1 MINMRRARLRITPN
15 LQNLSRSK
23 PDKSPLSTE
32 SSLPQHPTQERPPP
46 EEEENKKD
54 QPPENESLRLPADK
68 ENTEQ
73 EVIIEEA
80 QAKKSLKSRPMP
92 NLIAQR
98 KRTLSSSSAG
108 SSSRHRTL
116 SEASSSSL
124 IAQEVP
130 PSVIEVFDQRKA
142 DHKKRFV
149 KGVPE
154 RSSMT
159 VFDFIFHNP
168 SEGQKMTVEED
179 VMGGN
184 GGPPKGPS
192 SSSPSIRN
200 SLSDKEEEEDLDGPQ
215 QEETGA
221 EERMGGNAYT
231 VVDDD
236 DGGGR
241 EDVEGSMPVP
251 QVKIGPDGQ
260 IVLDEDSTFIETTA
274 TKRAKEDLR
283 KTSLVYETA
292 GVTYGTWAK
301 RRRNVEWSKKET
313 LRFYKAL
320 SIFGTDFSMMASI
333 FKKRDRHDLK
343 MKFKK
348 EERINRTLVDRCLGQ
363 NEQFDLTAI
372 GSESEDEGRSRK
384 GSRGPSGQRK
394 KNKKTDC
401 EGECKKKKKRRTS
414 KSLRRSRGYYSSS
427 EDEEDNPE
435 SVPADFLPSIIG
447 GSEEEQQASKEN
459 SEPSVRT
466 ELVPVDSGGGDF
478 PPGLLAA
485 NPGLANATSGS
496 LVLVAAS
503 PTPANANLHVY
514 MVSNDKNDASSGT
527 GTPGGRVRTL
537 SSSSVTQAPE
547 TSSSSNKTP

>member
-1 MINMRRARLRITPN
+1 MRRARLRITPN

-32 SSLPQHPTQERPPP
+32 SKRPPP

-124 IAQEVP
+124 IAQEV
-130 PSVIEVFDQRKA
+130 FDQRKA

-179 VMGGN
+179 
-184 GGPPKGPS
+184 GPS

-231 VVDDD
+231 VVDND

-241 EDVEGSMPVP
+241 EDGEGSMPVP
-251 QVKIGPDGQ
+251 Q

-313 LRFYKAL
+313 LR
-320 SIFGTDFSMMASI
+320 
-333 FKKRDRHDLK
+333 
-343 MKFKK
+343 
-348 EERINRTLVDRCLGQ
+348 
-363 NEQFDLTAI
+363 
-372 GSESEDEGRSRK
+372 
-384 GSRGPSGQRK
+384 
-394 KNKKTDC
+394 
-401 EGECKKKKKRRTS
+401 
-414 KSLRRSRGYYSSS
+414 
-427 EDEEDNPE
+427 
-435 SVPADFLPSIIG
+435 
-447 GSEEEQQASKEN
+447 
-459 SEPSVRT
+459 
-466 ELVPVDSGGGDF
+466 
-478 PPGLLAA
+478 
-485 NPGLANATSGS
+485 
-496 LVLVAAS
+496 
-503 PTPANANLHVY
+503 
-514 MVSNDKNDASSGT
+514 
-527 GTPGGRVRTL
+527 
-537 SSSSVTQAPE
+537 
-547 TSSSSNKTP
+547 